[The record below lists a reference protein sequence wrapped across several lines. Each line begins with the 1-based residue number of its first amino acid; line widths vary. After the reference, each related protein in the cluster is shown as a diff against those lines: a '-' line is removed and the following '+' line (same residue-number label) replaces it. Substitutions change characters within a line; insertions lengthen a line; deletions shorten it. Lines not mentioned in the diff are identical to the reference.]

1 MKTKNNDSNITN
13 SNEMELDKK
22 KYEFLEHTADIYVAS
37 YGKNLSEVFEN
48 AALALFDVMTDVK
61 KIDRKFVEKVKVK
74 GQDDFALLYNWLEC
88 FILKFEIENKLFS
101 KFKVNEIKMKNS
113 EFYLKASIY
122 GECFNPRKHPSK
134 VGIKAITYHNMKI
147 EHNGYFV
154 AKFLLDI

>member
-1 MKTKNNDSNITN
+1 MKTKKNDLDNTN
-13 SNEMELDKK
+13 SNEMGLDEK

-37 YGKNLSEVFEN
+37 YGKNISEVFEN

-74 GQDDFALLYNWLEC
+74 GQDDFSLLYNWLEC

-101 KFKVNEIKMKNS
+101 KFKVNEIKKKNS
-113 EFYLKASIY
+113 EFYLRASIY
-122 GECFNPRKHPSK
+122 GECFDPKKHPSK
-134 VGIKAITYHNMKI
+134 VEIKAITYHNMKI
-147 EHNGYFV
+147 EHNEHFV